1 MELIEWDET
10 GAARGSTFLFFVFI
24 LHSLEQ
30 TTQIS
35 SIHSSFSH
43 LSICKGAS
51 EEGEVWG
58 GRGYHA
64 AKWVKKR
71 GNEKGRGL
79 NDHLRDGQ
87 FKSPSI
93 N

>member
-1 MELIEWDET
+1 MRPEQQEVVLW
-10 GAARGSTFLFFVFI
+10 RFFLP
-24 LHSLEQ
+24 HSLEQ
-30 TTQIS
+30 TAIQCENTHVLPQIS
-35 SIHSSFSH
+35 SIHSSFSEH
-43 LSICKGAS
+43 LQRRS
-51 EEGEVWG
+51 VG
-58 GRGYHA
+58 GDGGQGYHA